1 MTQGVFQSVSRSVFL
16 TSAVAMVLAIAAP
29 RAEARE
35 FYTLGVKA
43 KLVYSHIDG
52 TNKKMGSIKGEL
64 RTGDDGSFA
73 ELVLDGQSY
82 PVTFGELRVGE
93 YRRPRISVI
102 LSRDSIFDIMRRS
115 NHSWL
120 RKQSLKARVSG
131 LIERFMGQV
140 AADATYCAGANY
152 TDHHTFADSDNTATT
167 FQFHDDSTPESLH
180 LTIDFA
186 SRVSV
191 N

>member
-1 MTQGVFQSVSRSVFL
+1 VSKGAFKGVFLF
-16 TSAVAMVLAIAAP
+16 SALAMVLAIAAP

-35 FYTLGVKA
+35 FYTIGVKA

-64 RTGDDGSFA
+64 RTGDDGAFA

-82 PVTFGELRVGE
+82 PVTFSELRVDR
-93 YRRPRISVI
+93 YRRPQMSVI
-102 LSRDSIFDIMRRS
+102 LSRDSIVDILRRS
-115 NHSWL
+115 NRSWL
-120 RKQSLKARVSG
+120 RRESLKARVSD
-131 LIERFMGQV
+131 LIDRFMGHE
-140 AADATYCAGANY
+140 TK
-152 TDHHTFADSDNTATT
+152 TT
-167 FQFHDDSTPESLH
+167 FQFHDESTPESLH